1 MIMKAP
7 TTDKHVLGFFIDR
20 SVSAAGS
27 VVVVVVF
34 IFLFV
39 FSRLG
44 PGGTVATP
52 KGSAPSDSGVN
63 ITHLFKKTKQ
73 NNKNKN
79 N

>member
-1 MIMKAP
+1 MKAP

-27 VVVVVVF
+27 VVVVVF

-52 KGSAPSDSGVN
+52 KGSAPSDSGKHYAPV
-63 ITHLFKKTKQ
+63 
-73 NNKNKN
+73 
-79 N
+79 